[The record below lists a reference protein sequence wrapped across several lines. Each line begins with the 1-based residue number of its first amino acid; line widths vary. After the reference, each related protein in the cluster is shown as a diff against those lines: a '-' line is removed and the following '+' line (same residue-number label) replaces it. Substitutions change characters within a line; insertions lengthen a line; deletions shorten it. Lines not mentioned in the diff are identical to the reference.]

1 MSSSR
6 LVAFVWAVQR
16 RFGANPVSL
25 RAALGG
31 VEPGVAQVG
40 TEASSLDLKPEGQ
53 KKQLASK
60 RKREKNRTD
69 DL

>member
-16 RFGANPVSL
+16 GLGANPVSL

-31 VEPGVAQVG
+31 VEPSVAQVG
-40 TEASSLDLKPEGQ
+40 TEATSLDLKPEGR
-53 KKQLASK
+53 KKQLASN
-60 RKREKNRTD
+60 RKREKNCTD